1 MINRRASA
9 NWQGTGMEGKGTL
22 STQSKVLEK
31 TQYSFGS
38 RFENGIGTNPEELIA
53 AAHAGCFTMKLSFEL
68 NAAGFTADNIDT
80 NAVVSLDPE
89 KGRVTDIKL
98 EVKAKING
106 ISNEKFLEIAKI
118 AKTAIKS
125 LIKEAFIY
133 FFPPGFLS
141 IRLFF

>member
-106 ISNEKFLEIAKI
+106 ISDEKFQEIAKI
-118 AKTAIKS
+118 AKDNCPIS
-125 LIKEAFIY
+125 L
-133 FFPPGFLS
+133 
-141 IRLFF
+141 LFNANITMDAALV